1 MTDLFA
7 PPAAVVGG
15 SIVTFAGGLPASH
28 REDVYMSTAFAQRA
42 TRLALADGLS
52 GDWFEY
58 YCNQLKFLGWD
69 VPKPQTFS
77 PPQAES
83 MSKEAI
89 KRIAANLGEQFST
102 PLSRAL
108 AELERNLLALELFE
122 STSLS
127 AKVGLF
133 QLIPCVMNGAH
144 KVDMGIY
151 HRSFEI
157 QRDAARFL
165 FCKDESL
172 AHESIEQMTSL
183 TFNTLHYAGF
193 REKVKQSVVSQSLK
207 YLENLDI

>member
-1 MTDLFA
+1 MTELFA

-15 SIVTFAGGLPASH
+15 SVVTFASGLPASH

-58 YCNQLKFLGWD
+58 YCNQLRFLGWD

-77 PPQAES
+77 PMQGES
-83 MSKEAI
+83 MSQDAI
-89 KRIAANLGEQFST
+89 QRISVNLGETFST
-102 PLSRAL
+102 PLIRAL
-108 AELERNLLALELFE
+108 AQLERNLLALQLFE
-122 STSLS
+122 SNSLS
-127 AKVGLF
+127 AKAGLF

-144 KVDMGIY
+144 KIDMGIY

-157 QRDAARFL
+157 QRNVSRFL
-165 FCKDESL
+165 FFKNESL
-172 AHESIEQMTSL
+172 VHEGIEQMTSL

-207 YLENLDI
+207 YLANLDI